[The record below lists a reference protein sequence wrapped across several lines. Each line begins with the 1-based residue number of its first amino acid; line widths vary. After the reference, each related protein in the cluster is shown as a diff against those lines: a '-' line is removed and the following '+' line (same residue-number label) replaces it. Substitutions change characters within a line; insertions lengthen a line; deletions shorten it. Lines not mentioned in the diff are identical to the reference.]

1 MPFKFVWGTSERAP
15 SDNGGRFCFHT
26 LHCPP
31 FLSASDAKE
40 LQDEERSPLQQV
52 EDYFALCVSMCTTI
66 NNFRLFDAWLL
77 LLPVYS
83 GCKPL
88 TAG

>member
-26 LHCPP
+26 LRCPP
-31 FLSASDAKE
+31 FLSAPDAKE
-40 LQDEERSPLQQV
+40 SQDEERSPLQQV